1 MKKRG
6 FTLVELL
13 VVISIIALLLAVLLP
28 ALGKAKM
35 QAASIV
41 CLANTR
47 SLSMAWFMYSGD
59 NNSKIVASHTEASSP
74 TSLIVT
80 KNKWKV
86 DLSVVY
92 SDTKLNNL
100 TCWVEMPQAENGASK
115 ELAPKTEEEIIG
127 IKRGLLYPYLKKIE
141 VYRCPMDKRIA
152 VGQKGRG
159 AYRSY
164 SIAGCMDGYWS
175 TVGLRVVKRFSQ
187 IPIPSRKYVF
197 VEEFWNNPGSAYTWN
212 SQAWQLNPLS
222 DKWTD
227 PLSTA
232 HGNKSILGFADGHGE
247 AVKWKDKRTI
257 EFSENKS
264 GRNDPQSDNPDLQ
277 YMQERWTRV
286 N

>member
-1 MKKRG
+1 MRKRG

-13 VVISIIALLLAVLLP
+13 VVISIIAILLAVLMPSLN
-28 ALGKAKM
+28 KAKQ
-35 QAASIV
+35 QASAIV
-41 CLANTR
+41 CLANVR
-47 SLSMAWFMYSGD
+47 SLSMAWFMYMGD
-59 NNSKIVASHTEASSP
+59 NNGKIVASHTTASSP
-74 TSLIVT
+74 TSLVIT
-80 KNKWKV
+80 KNKMKV

-100 TCWVEMPQAENGASK
+100 TCWVEMPQAEDGLRK
-115 ELAPKTEEEIIG
+115 DLAPTVNEEITG
-127 IKRGLLYPYLKKIE
+127 IKRGLLYPYLKKVE
-141 VYRCPMDKRIA
+141 VYHCPTDKRLIN
-152 VGQKGRG
+152 GQKGTG

-187 IPIPSRKYVF
+187 IQTPSRKYVF
-197 VEEFWNNPGSAYTWN
+197 VEEYWNSPGSAYTWN

-232 HGNKSILGFADGHGE
+232 HGNKSILGFSDGHGE
-247 AVKWKDKRTI
+247 AVKWKDKRTM

-264 GRNDPQSDNPDLQ
+264 GHNDPQSDNPDLQ
-277 YMQERWTRV
+277 YMQERWTIV
-286 N
+286 K

>member
-1 MKKRG
+1 LKVLKMKKRG

-59 NNSKIVASHTEASSP
+59 NNSKIVASHTTASSP
-74 TSLIVT
+74 SALVVT
-80 KNKWKV
+80 KNKLKV
-86 DLSVVY
+86 DLSVIY
-92 SDTKLNNL
+92 SDTKLNDL
-100 TCWVEMPQAENGASK
+100 TCWVEMPQAENGMRK
-115 ELAPKTEEEIIG
+115 DQGPKTEEEIIG
-127 IKRGLLYPYLKKIE
+127 IKRGLLYPYLKKVE
-141 VYRCPMDKRIA
+141 VYRCPMDKRLTM
-152 VGQKGRG
+152 GQRNTG

-197 VEEFWNNPGSAYTWN
+197 VEEYWNTPGRAYTWN
-212 SQAWQLNPLS
+212 SPAWQLNPLG
-222 DKWTD
+222 DK
-227 PLSTA
+227 
-232 HGNKSILGFADGHGE
+232 
-247 AVKWKDKRTI
+247 
-257 EFSENKS
+257 
-264 GRNDPQSDNPDLQ
+264 
-277 YMQERWTRV
+277 
-286 N
+286 